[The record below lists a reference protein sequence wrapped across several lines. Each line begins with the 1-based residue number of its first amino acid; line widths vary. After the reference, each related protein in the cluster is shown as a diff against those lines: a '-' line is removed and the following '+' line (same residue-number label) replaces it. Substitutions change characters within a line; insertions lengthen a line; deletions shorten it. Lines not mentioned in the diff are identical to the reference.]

1 VFLGQVKHHM
11 PGTFR
16 VVLEFYRM
24 LALIGM
30 YYHRMKEVVC
40 DMLRGGKEEGWKWV
54 GHLSPM

>member
-1 VFLGQVKHHM
+1 M